1 MCVGAYAPTHIH
13 FSRILYERLSRQE
26 FFIYGR
32 FKDLFYEL
40 VPSEFHKIH
49 PLFERMDEHLVLAS
63 ILKGHT
69 SAPIFVDQAADPKTA
84 FTGFH
89 ARMFLLG
96 SPDNPSFNQTLHT
109 YLIDQAIP
117 QAQAEGQGAFIFHLD
132 SDAWLPQLD
141 RILAGRYPLERKRQ
155 YYRCRPRRQDGSS
168 LLPSDFQ
175 LRPVDSQLVQDTSL
189 KNLNLLL
196 EELCSERVS
205 VEDFLVKSFGFVA
218 QQGNELAGW
227 CLSEYND
234 AGRCEVGVATLGDYQ
249 RRGLGTMTTL
259 TLLDQAA
266 RLGYHQVGWHC
277 WSDNLPSAALARRS
291 GLKLIHESQVYVCL
305 FDLGLQLALHG
316 QYEHQ
321 SGNLDQALDWYER
334 AKAAGCGVAWVLY
347 NMACCQAL
355 KGDRSQALEALEQA
369 IEAGF
374 GPLATIQSEPELEAL
389 HGEPGWQ
396 KLFV

>member
-1 MCVGAYAPTHIH
+1 MFHQLT
-13 FSRILYERLSRQE
+13 S
-26 FFIYGR
+26 
-32 FKDLFYEL
+32 
-40 VPSEFHKIH
+40 SEFAKVG
-49 PLFERMDEHLVLAS
+49 PLLERMDEHLVLAS
-63 ILKGHT
+63 ILSGST
-69 SAPIFVDQAADPKTA
+69 PAPILVDHPADPKTV

-96 SPDNPSFNQTLHT
+96 SPDNPAFNQALHT
-109 YLIDQAIP
+109 YLIDRAIP
-117 QAQAEGQGAFIFHLD
+117 QAQADGGGAFIFHLD
-132 SDAWLPQLD
+132 SDAWEPQLD
-141 RILAGRYPLERKRQ
+141 RILAGRYPLQRKRQ
-155 YYRCRPRRQDGSS
+155 YYRCFPHRQDEYNQ
-168 LLPSDFQ
+168 LPADFQ

-189 KNLNLLL
+189 KNMDLLL

-205 VEDFLVKSFGFVA
+205 VEDFLAKSFGFVV

-259 TLLDQAA
+259 ALLDQAA

-277 WSDNLPSAALARRS
+277 WSDNLPSAALARRA
-291 GLKLIHESQVYVCL
+291 GFKLIYESQVYVCL

-334 AKAAGCGVAWVLY
+334 AKAAGSTAAWVLY
-347 NMACCQAL
+347 NTACCLAL
-355 KGDRSQALEALEQA
+355 KGERTQALEKLEQA
-369 IEAGF
+369 IAGGF
-374 GPLATIQSEPELEAL
+374 EPLATIQSDPELVAL